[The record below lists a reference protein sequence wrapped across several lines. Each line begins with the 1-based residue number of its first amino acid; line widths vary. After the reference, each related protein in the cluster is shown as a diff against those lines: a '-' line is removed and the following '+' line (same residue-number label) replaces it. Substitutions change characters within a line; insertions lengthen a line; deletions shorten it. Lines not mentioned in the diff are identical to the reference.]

1 VKHGTILAAVLV
13 LAFAGLLS
21 ACGDDAGSVPVID
34 GQWARPGEEGDNTAA
49 YMEIR
54 NDGDDDI
61 ALIGASS
68 DVGRMVEVH
77 ESKMADGVMR
87 MEEVEEI
94 VIPAGESAQLE
105 PGGFHV
111 MIMNLNEDLEPGDSF
126 SLTLHFDGLDD
137 VEIDVTV
144 EEQ

>member
-1 VKHGTILAAVLV
+1 MKTGTLIAAVLV
-13 LAFAGLLS
+13 VAFAGLLT
-21 ACGDDAGSVPVID
+21 ACGDNAGSVPVID

-49 YMEIR
+49 YMSIR

-61 ALIGASS
+61 ALVGASS
-68 DVGRMVEVH
+68 DVGQMVEVH
-77 ESKMADGVMR
+77 ESRMDNGVMR

-94 VIPAGESAQLE
+94 VVPAGDSIELE

-111 MIMNLNEDLEPGDSF
+111 MIMHLEQELEPGDEF
-126 SLTLHFDGLDD
+126 SLTLHFDDIGDI
-137 VEIDVTV
+137 EIDVPV